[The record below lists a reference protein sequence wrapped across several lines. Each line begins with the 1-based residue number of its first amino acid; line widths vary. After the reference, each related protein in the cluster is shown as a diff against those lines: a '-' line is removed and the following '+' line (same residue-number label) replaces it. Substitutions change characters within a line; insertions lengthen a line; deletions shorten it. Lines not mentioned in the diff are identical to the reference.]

1 MWNDTQNAIFMPKHE
16 IKSELMCCRGCLGTG
31 RLYNMHQ
38 YGLAEP
44 YSLLTG
50 IELTDPNRP
59 QQLCSMCRA
68 LLIKYLSFRRRCHE
82 AEMLLQSLAEVNPVL
97 TVDSISTID
106 RLTHRLNPCNQTSPT
121 NVAYP
126 EIEEEPPIEA
136 PQEDM
141 IYEEPPPSPERKKKL
156 KKSKRKFSFDVEDLQ
171 PLSTIKTE
179 KLKPKKSR
187 VNNLYTDPADRAKFS
202 ERYDVDI
209 VVMRKEDEYQE
220 MTDRRNSEKYLRA
233 HNKCE
238 QCYKGF
244 IHEDTLKRHVKDKH
258 DVNLEHVC
266 EYCKFRFKERS
277 NLSGHYRRHHKYKY
291 ICRACGITTRMRE
304 HAVQHSK
311 MHTQKFECKYC
322 GKVFNSTPLPAP
334 APAAGR
340 GLSPCCCSTKGTT
353 YHTHV
358 RSKHG
363 SELPW
368 CRICGDAFISTK
380 THMERLHKEVL
391 NLPAALRCAEC
402 GTQFLSERAARG
414 HAAGGAGGPA
424 GGAGAARCAGGACC
438 VHCAQRFDGERALRD
453 HVLAVHKVQYS
464 CAQCNKTF
472 SHESKLNN
480 HLLEKH
486 SEGEADAPPGRKRY
500 MKVAPA
506 MCHICGKIIADQYH
520 MVYHQ
525 RIHTGEKPYA
535 CSECP
540 KRFRMP
546 EQLQNH
552 VRIHTGERPFKCKYC
567 PNTFKTYP
575 AMSRHHLVHTGVRRH
590 ACSVCDKG
598 FATSAEMKAHVRT
611 VHMKIPARP
620 RPRRYRAA
628 AP

>member
-68 LLIKYLSFRRRCHE
+68 LLIKYSSFRRRCHE

-97 TVDSISTID
+97 TVDSISTVD

-322 GKVFNSTPLPAP
+322 GKVFN
-334 APAAGR
+334 
-340 GLSPCCCSTKGTT
+340 TKGTT

-358 RSKHG
+358 RSKH
-363 SELPW
+363 L
-368 CRICGDAFISTK
+368 
-380 THMERLHKEVL
+380 
-391 NLPAALRCAEC
+391 
-402 GTQFLSERAARG
+402 
-414 HAAGGAGGPA
+414 
-424 GGAGAARCAGGACC
+424 
-438 VHCAQRFDGERALRD
+438 
-453 HVLAVHKVQYS
+453 
-464 CAQCNKTF
+464 
-472 SHESKLNN
+472 
-480 HLLEKH
+480 
-486 SEGEADAPPGRKRY
+486 
-500 MKVAPA
+500 
-506 MCHICGKIIADQYH
+506 DQL
-520 MVYHQ
+520 
-525 RIHTGEKPYA
+525 
-535 CSECP
+535 C
-540 KRFRMP
+540 
-546 EQLQNH
+546 
-552 VRIHTGERPFKCKYC
+552 
-567 PNTFKTYP
+567 
-575 AMSRHHLVHTGVRRH
+575 
-590 ACSVCDKG
+590 
-598 FATSAEMKAHVRT
+598 
-611 VHMKIPARP
+611 
-620 RPRRYRAA
+620 
-628 AP
+628 